1 MTVLYNDEQNKRV
14 IYLGYDMKLS
24 KTEYAIFDCIYK
36 SGENFISAGQIIHNC
51 YTDKK
56 PGTGDVAA
64 HICHIN
70 KKADNIGYRPLI
82 ISKYGVGYKITD
94 KP

>member
-24 KTEYAIFDCIYK
+24 KTEYIIFNCIYQ
-36 SGENFISAGQIIHNC
+36 SGEDFISPEQIINEC

-56 PGTGDVAA
+56 PNVSDIAA

-70 KKADNIGYRPLI
+70 KKADDIGYRPII